1 MHSASAILA
10 QSTIRSESNVSKII
24 HPYWQHN
31 CNLDSF
37 RHVSF
42 VQYLLNIYPEI
53 IHIKRLYVFI
63 YD

>member
-42 VQYLLNIYPEI
+42 VQYLLNILSGNHSHQKI
-53 IHIKRLYVFI
+53 VCFHL
-63 YD
+63 